1 MSLSTLRLAS
11 AALGC
16 ALLLSSLPTLAA
28 NHEQMSMAMD
38 GHAMSQTQTFPLKGE
53 VVKLEDGNVVLAH
66 EAIAA
71 LNWPAM
77 TMPFQLAT
85 PELAKGLKPGLKI
98 EARFEKVE
106 GDAPRIVSWQAKP

>member
-1 MSLSTLRLAS
+1 MLLRTSLRLS
-11 AALGC
+11 L
-16 ALLLSSLPTLAA
+16 ALLLLPVLPAMAA
-28 NHEQMSMAMD
+28 DHQHDAMNMQMASP
-38 GHAMSQTQTFPLKGE
+38 AMSQIQTFPLKGE
-53 VVKLEDGNVVLAH
+53 VVKLEDGKVVLAH

-98 EARFEKVE
+98 EARFEKVD
-106 GDAPRIVSWQAKP
+106 GDSPRIVSWQAKP

>member
-1 MSLSTLRLAS
+1 MLFRNALRLA
-11 AALGC
+11 L
-16 ALLLSSLPTLAA
+16 ALLLLPALPAMAA
-28 NHEQMSMAMD
+28 EHQHDAMNMQMASP
-38 GHAMSQTQTFPLKGE
+38 AMSQTFPLQGE
-53 VVKLEDGNVVLAH
+53 VVKLEDGKVVLAH

-85 PELAKGLKPGLKI
+85 PALAKGLKPRLKI

>member
-1 MSLSTLRLAS
+1 MLFRTALRLA
-11 AALGC
+11 L
-16 ALLLSSLPTLAA
+16 ALLLLPALPAMAA
-28 NHEQMSMAMD
+28 EHQHDAMNMQMASP
-38 GHAMSQTQTFPLKGE
+38 AMSQTQTFPLQGE
-53 VVKLEDGNVVLAH
+53 VVKLEDGKVVLAH

>member
-1 MSLSTLRLAS
+1 MLFRNALRLA
-11 AALGC
+11 L
-16 ALLLSSLPTLAA
+16 ALLLLPALSAMAA
-28 NHEQMSMAMD
+28 EHQHDAMNMQMASP
-38 GHAMSQTQTFPLKGE
+38 AMSQTFPLQGE
-53 VVKLEDGNVVLAH
+53 VVKLEDGKVVLAH

-85 PELAKGLKPGLKI
+85 PALAKGLKPGLKI